1 MSSKA
6 ISARLTIPFHR
17 ASVGEEEAQAVADA
31 VRSGWLT
38 MGPRTVEFEQQF
50 AAFVGA
56 KHAIAVNSC
65 TAALHLALE
74 AIGVRD
80 ADEVLLPTNTF
91 TATGETVAYLKA
103 KPVLVDI
110 DPLTLNMDV
119 ADAAKKIT
127 PRTKAI
133 VPVHVAGQACDMQEI
148 RELAQAHDLRVIEDA
163 AHALP
168 SSYRGTRIGAISE
181 ITAFSFY
188 ATKTLTTGEGGMITT
203 ANDALADR
211 MRIMR
216 LHGIGRDAW
225 KRYTA
230 AGSWYYE
237 VTDAGFK
244 YNLTDI
250 AASLGLVQL
259 RKCDAMSAARQRIA
273 AFYTAA
279 FSRNDVLEPPQVKGD
294 RVSSWHLYILRI
306 RPERMNITRNQ
317 FIERLRDAGISVS
330 VHFIPL
336 HMHPYYQQQY
346 GYRNGDCP
354 RAEVEYERYFSLPI
368 FPGMTD
374 DEIAYVI
381 ESVSGIATSA
391 TR

>member
-1 MSSKA
+1 
-6 ISARLTIPFHR
+6 
-17 ASVGEEEAQAVADA
+17 
-31 VRSGWLT
+31 
-38 MGPRTVEFEQQF
+38 
-50 AAFVGA
+50 
-56 KHAIAVNSC
+56 
-65 TAALHLALE
+65 
-74 AIGVRD
+74 
-80 ADEVLLPTNTF
+80 VLVPTNTF

-110 DPLTLNMDV
+110 DPTTLNMDV
-119 ADAAKKIT
+119 EDAARKVT
-127 PRTKAI
+127 SRTKAI
-133 VPVHVAGQACDMQEI
+133 IPVHLAGQPCDMQEI
-148 RELAQAHDLRVIEDA
+148 HALAKHHSLTVIEDA

-168 SSYRGTRIGAISE
+168 ASYRGTRVGALSE
-181 ITAFSFY
+181 VTAFSFY

-216 LHGIGRDAW
+216 LHGIGRDAC

-244 YNLTDI
+244 YNLTDV
-250 AASLGLVQL
+250 AAALGLVQL
-259 RKCDAMSAARQRIA
+259 RKCDAMSAARHRIA
-273 AFYTAA
+273 ALYTAA
-279 FSRNDVLEPPQVKGD
+279 FAAHDALETPTLKDD
-294 RVSSWHLYILRI
+294 RVSSWHLYVLRI
-306 RPERMNITRNQ
+306 RPERLTISRN
-317 FIERLRDAGISVS
+317 EYVDRLREAGISVS

-354 RAEVEYERYFSLPI
+354 KAEAEYERYFSLPI

-374 DEIAYVI
+374 DEISYVI
-381 ESVSGIATSA
+381 NTVLGIATSA
-391 TR
+391 RR